1 MAPKAALLRRPAARG
16 AAPPARRKPRRSP
29 KSGAKPPR
37 KRKSPV
43 EEPVLAV
50 NEAEEKWKKGEVV
63 TLSSV
68 PLECLELGQLM
79 VVEEGSHMQ
88 AKVQAACLITMVE
101 VTPSRSEDPGGPSG
115 HYQRRGA
122 SCSYQ
127 WGGLH
132 PAPLP
137 TGVRRDGHG
146 GGLDPLSPSPVGEG
160 CDGRARMDFPTS
172 NPVGPQWIG
181 EETS

>member
-1 MAPKAALLRRPAARG
+1 MAPKAAPLRRPAARG

-88 AKVQAACLITMVE
+88 AMSYHHGRGH
-101 VTPSRSEDPGGPSG
+101 PSRSEDQGGPSG
-115 HYQRRGA
+115 HYQRRGIPVG
-122 SCSYQ
+122 
-127 WGGLH
+127 W
-132 PAPLP
+132 
-137 TGVRRDGHG
+137 
-146 GGLDPLSPSPVGEG
+146 PSPCTVGY
-160 CDGRARMDFPTS
+160 RSATRWS
-172 NPVGPQWIG
+172 RRRV
-181 EETS
+181 